1 MAVYGLGPLLRSVAR
16 TDPLSGEKINKLR
29 KSYEGQI
36 KSFELPGRNKAVRG
50 ERNADE
56 DQPGPLRRMAG
67 SAPWGLQTDEQWNSE
82 HARFNIEMTSD
93 LHAKVKQA
101 MQMQP
106 GAVRNNTY
114 WEGELGLS
122 DKPKINPLPQ
132 RDQSSQPVLSRIPNG
147 IPRSLPQAAGEPKR
161 QTRGKKRSYG
171 DDSFVGY
178 GEGYSDGDFSGDDGY
193 QKKRKKVI

>member
-1 MAVYGLGPLLRSVAR
+1 LYGLGPLLRSVAR

-36 KSFELPGRNKAVRG
+36 KNFELPGRNKAVRG
-50 ERNADE
+50 ERNVDE

-67 SAPWGLQTDEQWNSE
+67 SAAWGFQSDEQWNSE
-82 HARFNIEMTSD
+82 HAQSKIETTSD
-93 LHAKVKQA
+93 FRAKVKQA

-106 GAVRNNTY
+106 GTVRNNTY

-122 DKPKINPLPQ
+122 DKPKINALPQ
-132 RDQSSQPVLSRIPNG
+132 RDQISQPVLSRIPNG
-147 IPRSLPQAAGEPKR
+147 IPRSLPQATGEPKR

-193 QKKRKKVI
+193 SQRKRKKVT

>member
-1 MAVYGLGPLLRSVAR
+1 MARIH
-16 TDPLSGEKINKLR
+16 PLSGEKINKLR

-36 KSFELPGRNKAVRG
+36 KDFGLPGRNKAVRG
-50 ERNADE
+50 ERNVDE

-82 HARFNIEMTSD
+82 HAQSKIEISSEFQ
-93 LHAKVKQA
+93 AKVKQA

-106 GAVRNNTY
+106 GTVRNNNY

-122 DKPKINPLPQ
+122 DKPKINALPP
-132 RDQSSQPVLSRIPNG
+132 RAPSSQRAMPRIPNG
-147 IPRSLPQAAGEPKR
+147 IQRQPPQATDEPKR

-171 DDSFVGY
+171 DNSFVGY
-178 GEGYSDGDFSGDDGY
+178 GEGYSDGDFSGDDGFG
-193 QKKRKKVI
+193 QRKRKKVN